1 MANSTADSSFGSFG
15 LENELSGYKTI
26 SGGAIFSVVLG
37 VFSILMFVDMN
48 FFFIPLIGLFIGV
61 RSLKRIQRYPDVY
74 SGLKLAQAGVGLC
87 VISSLVSVATAYAF
101 QFTLDRDA
109 GSFAQSLEEVM
120 NSGRPEDMLFLKIM
134 PSQRGD
140 LTPDKVMA
148 DRMASG
154 MEGKMTL
161 ETELRP
167 FREMADA
174 RKNKIS
180 DVKMEDIE
188 ASGYD
193 KLTPYAFIR
202 YAFETKAEAHEHKAG
217 EEEHDHGPLDS
228 GGVKYAMLQLKA
240 EKVEGRTKWYIGDFV
255 FPYKANTAKLKE
267 AGAHDG
273 HGH

>member
-26 SGGAIFSVVLG
+26 SGGAIFSAILG
-37 VFSILMFVDMN
+37 VFSVLMFVDTK
-48 FFFIPLIGLFIGV
+48 FFFIPLIGLVVGF
-61 RSLKRIQRYPDVY
+61 RSLQRIQRYPDVY
-74 SGLKLAQAGVGLC
+74 SGLKLAQGGIGL
-87 VISSLVSVATAYAF
+87 SLLFSLVSIATAYAF

-109 GSFAQSLEEVM
+109 GSFAQSLEEVL
-120 NSGRPEDMLFLKIM
+120 NSGRPEDILFLKIM

-161 ETELRP
+161 ETEMRP
-167 FREMADA
+167 FKDMAEA

-180 DVKMEDIE
+180 DVKMEGIE

-217 EEEHDHGPLDS
+217 EEDHDHGPLDP

-240 EKVEGRTKWYIGDFV
+240 EKVEGKTKWYIGDFV
-255 FPYKANTAKLKE
+255 YPYKANTAKLKE